1 MWQQGAATNKK
12 GLVSVSALAKPQP
25 FTYIR
30 PEISQMQT
38 NTTTTQTPTRK
49 LERVRER
56 VRTVTRAVQVTE
68 GRLLD
73 FDTAD
78 DIMRALHTAAREL
91 EELTI
96 TIAVMERNGR

>member
-1 MWQQGAATNKK
+1 
-12 GLVSVSALAKPQP
+12 
-25 FTYIR
+25 
-30 PEISQMQT
+30 MQ
-38 NTTTTQTPTRK
+38 NTTTTKCAPAHK

-56 VRTVTRAVQVTE
+56 VRVVTRAVQVTE

-91 EELTI
+91 EELTV
-96 TIAVMERNGR
+96 TVAVMQRKEAR

>member
-1 MWQQGAATNKK
+1 
-12 GLVSVSALAKPQP
+12 
-25 FTYIR
+25 
-30 PEISQMQT
+30 MQT
-38 NTTTTQTPTRK
+38 NTTTPIQTPARK

-91 EELTI
+91 EELTLHL
-96 TIAVMERNGR
+96 AVISRRKAGA

>member
-1 MWQQGAATNKK
+1 
-12 GLVSVSALAKPQP
+12 
-25 FTYIR
+25 
-30 PEISQMQT
+30 MQA
-38 NTTTTQTPTRK
+38 NSTTTTQTPARK

-56 VRTVTRAVQVTE
+56 VRVVTRAVQVTE

-91 EELTI
+91 EELTV
-96 TIAVMERNGR
+96 TVAVMQRRTHG

>member
-1 MWQQGAATNKK
+1 MQQANT
-12 GLVSVSALAKPQP
+12 
-25 FTYIR
+25 
-30 PEISQMQT
+30 
-38 NTTTTQTPTRK
+38 TTTTQTPARK

-56 VRTVTRAVQVTE
+56 VRTVTRAVQTTE

-96 TIAVMERNGR
+96 TLAVMERNGR

>member
-1 MWQQGAATNKK
+1 MQQANT
-12 GLVSVSALAKPQP
+12 
-25 FTYIR
+25 
-30 PEISQMQT
+30 
-38 NTTTTQTPTRK
+38 TTTTQTPAHK

-56 VRTVTRAVQVTE
+56 VRVVTRAVQVTE

-91 EELTI
+91 EELTV
-96 TIAVMERNGR
+96 TVAVMQRREAR

>member
-1 MWQQGAATNKK
+1 MQQA
-12 GLVSVSALAKPQP
+12 
-25 FTYIR
+25 
-30 PEISQMQT
+30 
-38 NTTTTQTPTRK
+38 NTTTTPQTPAQK
-49 LERVRER
+49 LERVRGR

-91 EELTI
+91 EELTL
-96 TIAVMERNGR
+96 TIAVMQRRETL

>member
-1 MWQQGAATNKK
+1 MST
-12 GLVSVSALAKPQP
+12 VSLTK
-25 FTYIR
+25 R
-30 PEISQMQT
+30 MLE
-38 NTTTTQTPTRK
+38 TQEKTPARK

-56 VRTVTRAVQVTE
+56 VRTVTRAVQTTE

-91 EELTI
+91 EELIVTV
-96 TIAVMERNGR
+96 AVMQRREAR

>member
-1 MWQQGAATNKK
+1 
-12 GLVSVSALAKPQP
+12 
-25 FTYIR
+25 
-30 PEISQMQT
+30 MQA
-38 NTTTTQTPTRK
+38 NTTTPTLSPARK

-56 VRTVTRAVQVTE
+56 VRVVTRAVQVTE

-91 EELTI
+91 EELTV
-96 TIAVMERNGR
+96 TIAVMQRRETF

>member
-1 MWQQGAATNKK
+1 
-12 GLVSVSALAKPQP
+12 
-25 FTYIR
+25 
-30 PEISQMQT
+30 MQN
-38 NTTTTQTPTRK
+38 NTLTITQTPARK

-56 VRTVTRAVQVTE
+56 VRVVTRAVQTTE

-91 EELTI
+91 EELTL
-96 TIAVMERNGR
+96 TIAVMQRRETL

>member
-1 MWQQGAATNKK
+1 MQQA
-12 GLVSVSALAKPQP
+12 
-25 FTYIR
+25 
-30 PEISQMQT
+30 
-38 NTTTTQTPTRK
+38 NTTTTKSTPALK

-56 VRTVTRAVQVTE
+56 VRVVTRAVQVTE

-91 EELTI
+91 EELIVTV
-96 TIAVMERNGR
+96 AVMQRKEAR

>member
-1 MWQQGAATNKK
+1 MQQANT
-12 GLVSVSALAKPQP
+12 
-25 FTYIR
+25 
-30 PEISQMQT
+30 
-38 NTTTTQTPTRK
+38 TTTTQTPAQK
-49 LERVRER
+49 LERVRGR

-91 EELTI
+91 EELAI
-96 TIAVMERNGR
+96 TVAVMQRRETL

>member
-1 MWQQGAATNKK
+1 
-12 GLVSVSALAKPQP
+12 
-25 FTYIR
+25 
-30 PEISQMQT
+30 MQ
-38 NTTTTQTPTRK
+38 NNSTTTQTPAHK

-56 VRTVTRAVQVTE
+56 VRTVTRAVQTTE

-78 DIMRALHTAAREL
+78 DICRALHTAAREL

-96 TIAVMERNGR
+96 TLAVMERNGR

>member
-1 MWQQGAATNKK
+1 MSTVSLTKRM
-12 GLVSVSALAKPQP
+12 LV
-25 FTYIR
+25 
-30 PEISQMQT
+30 
-38 NTTTTQTPTRK
+38 TQEKTPARK

-56 VRTVTRAVQVTE
+56 VRTVTRAVQTTE

-96 TIAVMERNGR
+96 TLAVIERTGR

>member
-1 MWQQGAATNKK
+1 
-12 GLVSVSALAKPQP
+12 
-25 FTYIR
+25 
-30 PEISQMQT
+30 MQT
-38 NTTTTQTPTRK
+38 NTTTTTQTPARK

-56 VRTVTRAVQVTE
+56 VRVVTRAVQTTE

-91 EELTI
+91 EELTL
-96 TIAVMERNGR
+96 TIAVMQRRETL

>member
-1 MWQQGAATNKK
+1 
-12 GLVSVSALAKPQP
+12 
-25 FTYIR
+25 
-30 PEISQMQT
+30 
-38 NTTTTQTPTRK
+38 
-49 LERVRER
+49 VRER

-96 TIAVMERNGR
+96 PLAVMERTGR

>member
-1 MWQQGAATNKK
+1 
-12 GLVSVSALAKPQP
+12 
-25 FTYIR
+25 
-30 PEISQMQT
+30 MQT
-38 NTTTTQTPTRK
+38 NTNTTTQTPARK
-49 LERVRER
+49 LESVRER
-56 VRTVTRAVQVTE
+56 VRTVARSVQVTE

-96 TIAVMERNGR
+96 TLAVMERNGR